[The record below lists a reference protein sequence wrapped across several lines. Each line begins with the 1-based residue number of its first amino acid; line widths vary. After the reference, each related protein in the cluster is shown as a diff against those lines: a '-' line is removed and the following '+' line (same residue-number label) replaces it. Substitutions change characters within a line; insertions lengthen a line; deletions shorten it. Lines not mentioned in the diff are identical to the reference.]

1 MPPSILLLLCEII
14 ATGTC
19 LPSRCLVKIRGITH
33 TDRLM
38 RRLMRRDTQTQ
49 EQQGDLINEPSLFQ
63 KKKRVLLERGVENGD
78 IAHIDIEGQY

>member
-1 MPPSILLLLCEII
+1 
-14 ATGTC
+14 
-19 LPSRCLVKIRGITH
+19 
-33 TDRLM
+33 M